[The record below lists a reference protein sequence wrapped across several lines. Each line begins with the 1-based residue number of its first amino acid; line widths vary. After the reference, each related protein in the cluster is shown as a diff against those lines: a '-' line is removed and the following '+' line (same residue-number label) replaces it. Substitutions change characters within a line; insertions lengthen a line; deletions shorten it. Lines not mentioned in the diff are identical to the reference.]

1 MAGQTRT
8 EALQQRME
16 DSKYE
21 PNASFVLPQPDDLT
35 KRYQYVLNDEV
46 QGTLFRQD
54 DDNDCI
60 DFKPGMLVWV
70 LKSKGRFGGAEGE
83 KKELFLR
90 ARVVSI
96 DGTSHENKACNKSSE
111 RRILVRYPKGSTYHV
126 RESNLIP
133 GTFDSNLQSGLM
145 NIRYFA
151 PITSFVLSFVFFFQ
165 KNCPFQYFY
174 HQLSRGIWSQ
184 SKKTLF

>member
-1 MAGQTRT
+1 MVHLWKIRRQTQT
-8 EALQQRME
+8 ETQQQSMVNSE
-16 DSKYE
+16 HE
-21 PNASFVLPQPDDLT
+21 ENARFVLPQPDDLT
-35 KRYQYVLNDEV
+35 KRYQYVLNDEIN
-46 QGTLFRQD
+46 GTLFSQD
-54 DDNDCI
+54 DNNCI

-96 DGTSHENKACNKSSE
+96 DDDGTSHENKACDNSSSE

-133 GTFDSNLQSGLM
+133 GKVYSHPQFESHECHLNE
-145 NIRYFA
+145 
-151 PITSFVLSFVFFFQ
+151 
-165 KNCPFQYFY
+165 
-174 HQLSRGIWSQ
+174 
-184 SKKTLF
+184 